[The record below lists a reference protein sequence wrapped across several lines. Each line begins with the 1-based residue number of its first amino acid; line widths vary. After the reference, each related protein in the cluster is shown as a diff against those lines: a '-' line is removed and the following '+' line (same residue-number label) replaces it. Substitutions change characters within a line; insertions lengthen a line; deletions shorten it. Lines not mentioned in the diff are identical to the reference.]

1 MASTFSSDLK
11 LELMATGENSGTWG
25 DKTNTNLNLLQQA
38 VAGYELVTITANTT
52 LLMTDAALSDARNA
66 VLELSGTIT
75 ANTTVNIPNVEKV
88 YTVKNSTTG
97 AFTVTLRTAAQTTNF
112 VTWSTT
118 DKGTKFLYS
127 DATDVVDINSK
138 LSTIRLPNQ
147 NEIRFEDTTGGE
159 YVSLK
164 APSTVASNATL
175 TLPNAAGSNGQ
186 FLQTDGSGN
195 LSFVTGVT
203 TAGGSDTQVQYNNA
217 GVFAGSSTMTFDGT
231 NLQLNNQAD
240 IRFGDSDNSN
250 HVGLQAPTTV
260 NTTYTLTLPS
270 ADGSNGQF
278 LKTDGSGVLS
288 FGAVASG
295 KILQVVSQSTTA
307 ETATSSTGFVTCNSM
322 SLSITPASASNKV
335 FVWMT
340 GGNLHGDGP
349 NPVLTVFRG
358 ATNLAADG
366 FCQTSDSDNES
377 NSITFLDSPATTSA
391 TVYNVRLR
399 STNGAYTG
407 YFNGG
412 AGSARVPQPGPM
424 TATLNLFEVQG

>member
-75 ANTTVNIPNVEKV
+75 ANTTVNIPNVEKI
-88 YTVKNSTTG
+88 YTVKNSTSG

-240 IRFGDSDNSN
+240 IRFGDFDNSN

-270 ADGSNGQF
+270 ADGTSGQF

-295 KILQVVSQSTTA
+295 KILQVVQVTTTTETSTTS
-307 ETATSSTGFVTCNSM
+307 TSYVTCST
-322 SLSITPASASNKV
+322 LSATITPISASNKV

-349 NPVLTVFRG
+349 NPALTMFRG

-366 FCQTSDSDNES
+366 FCHTGDSQNEP
-377 NSITFLDSPATTSA
+377 NAMTILDSPSTTSA
-391 TVYNVRLR
+391 TIYSTRLR
-399 STNGAYTG
+399 TTNGSYVA

-412 AGSARVPQPGPM
+412 GGSSRVPQIGPM
-424 TATLNLFEVQG
+424 TATLTLFEVQG

>member
-1 MASTFSSDLK
+1 MASTYSSDLK

-38 VAGYELVTITANTT
+38 VAGYQLVTITANTT

-66 VLELSGTIT
+66 VIELSGTIA
-75 ANTTVNIPNVEKV
+75 ANTTVNIPDVEKI
-88 YTVKNSTTG
+88 YTVKNSTSG

-127 DATDVVDINSK
+127 DATDVVDINSE

-147 NEIRFEDTTGGE
+147 NEIRFEDTTGGQ

-175 TLPNAAGSNGQ
+175 TLPSAAGSNGQ

-203 TAGGSDTQVQYNNA
+203 TAGGSNTQVQYNNA

-240 IRFGDSDNSN
+240 IRFGDADNSN
-250 HVGLQAPTTV
+250 HIGLQAPTTV

-270 ADGSNGQF
+270 ADGTNGQF
-278 LKTDGSGVLS
+278 LKTNGSGVLS
-288 FGAVASG
+288 FGALASG
-295 KILQVVSQSTTA
+295 KILQVVSASTNVETSTTS
-307 ETATSSTGFVTCNSM
+307 TSYVTCNNM
-322 SLSITPASASNKV
+322 SLSITPISASNKI
-335 FVWMT
+335 FIWMT

-349 NPVLTVFRG
+349 NPALTMFRG
-358 ATNLAADG
+358 STNLATDS
-366 FCQTSDSDNES
+366 FCQTGDSQYETNG
-377 NSITFLDSPATTSA
+377 ITLLDSPSTTSA
-391 TVYNVRLR
+391 IIYSTRLR
-399 STNGAYTG
+399 TTNGTYVA

-412 AGSARVPQPGPM
+412 AGSARTPSVGPM
-424 TATLNLFEVQG
+424 RATLNLFEVEG

>member
-1 MASTFSSDLK
+1 MASTYSSDLK

-38 VAGYELVTITANTT
+38 VAGYQLVTITSNTT

-75 ANTTVNIPNVEKV
+75 ANTTVNIPDVEKI
-88 YTVKNSTTG
+88 YTVKNSTSG

-147 NEIRFEDTTGGE
+147 NEIRFEDTTGGQ

-175 TLPNAAGSNGQ
+175 TLPSAAGSNGQ

-203 TAGGSDTQVQYNNA
+203 TAGGSTTQVQYNNA

-240 IRFGDSDNSN
+240 IRFGDADNSN
-250 HVGLQAPTTV
+250 HIGLQAPTTV

-270 ADGSNGQF
+270 ADGTNGQF
-278 LKTDGSGVLS
+278 LKTNGSGVLS
-288 FGAVASG
+288 FGALASG
-295 KILQVVSQSTTA
+295 KILQVVSASTNVETSTTS
-307 ETATSSTGFVTCNSM
+307 TSYVTCNNM
-322 SLSITPASASNKV
+322 SLSITPISASNKI
-335 FVWMT
+335 FIWMT

-349 NPVLTVFRG
+349 NPALTMFRG
-358 ATNLAADG
+358 STNLATDS
-366 FCQTSDSDNES
+366 FCQTGDSQYETNG
-377 NSITFLDSPATTSA
+377 ITLLDSPSTTSA
-391 TVYNVRLR
+391 IIYSTRLR
-399 STNGAYTG
+399 TTNGTYVA

-412 AGSARVPQPGPM
+412 AGSARTPSVGPM
-424 TATLNLFEVQG
+424 RATLNLFEVEG